1 MTLPAPAK
9 TFITAV
15 TAIAWPSDNDDKDEK
30 YDGRDS
36 IQGLKRSS
44 VHIDGWGATV
54 TEGQMRGKEIDDFLI
69 TRRS

>member
-1 MTLPAPAK
+1 M
-9 TFITAV
+9 
-15 TAIAWPSDNDDKDEK
+15 AWPSDNDDKDEK
-30 YDGRDS
+30 SDGRDS

-69 TRRS
+69 TPRS